1 MFAYCQYKDAIGEGL
16 GHKWGNWTGTLA
28 KSNTAL
34 KNPKTDETLSAAD
47 ILKMF
52 EEQSKLTSQELKG
65 EMTGAVCRMMSGIA
79 PASQNGLLRRSRSD
93 YN

>member
-52 EEQSKLTSQELKG
+52 EEQNKLTSQELKEG
-65 EMTGAVCRMMSGIA
+65 DDWCSMSDDEWDSARFAERVIEA
-79 PASQNGLLRRSRSD
+79 FEQ
-93 YN
+93 